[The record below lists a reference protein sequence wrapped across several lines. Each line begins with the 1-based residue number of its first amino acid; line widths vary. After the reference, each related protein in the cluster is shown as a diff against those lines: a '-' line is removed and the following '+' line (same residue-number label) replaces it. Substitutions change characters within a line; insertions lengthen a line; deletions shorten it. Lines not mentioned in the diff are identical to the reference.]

1 MTISMFQCL
10 LIGLWTAF
18 CLAGM
23 LFGIYTN
30 RCLVMAAG
38 VGLILGDLPTGLAMG
53 AVGELA
59 FMGFGVSQGGSVPPN
74 PMGPGIVGTI
84 IAITMKDSGIDVGSA
99 LALSFPFAVAFQFVI
114 TATYTFATTLTS
126 YAYKALDKK
135 NFRGFRIAA
144 NATVCVFAVVGFII
158 GFGGAFSSEGLQKVI
173 SLIPAWLSAGLG
185 VAGKM
190 LPAIGFAMIL
200 NVMAKKELIPFVLFG
215 YIAIALALGFV
226 AYGLSIFMYVRAQNV
241 LGAAKTSAY
250 YAVNPLI
257 GALLAFVFLSESLS
271 WTYVIA
277 LIVMIIGSALVV
289 VDTLIRQ
296 HTHEHQHSFSHT
308 HGGSTHTHTVWHSH
322 VHKHYLTEENHIHR
336 HSIKELESLAEEKR
350 ID

>member
-114 TATYTFATTLTS
+114 TATYTFATTAPMAS
-126 YAYKALDKK
+126 PVGRSPSISHARRHHKAP
-135 NFRGFRIAA
+135 
-144 NATVCVFAVVGFII
+144 VG
-158 GFGGAFSSEGLQKVI
+158 VD
-173 SLIPAWLSAGLG
+173 
-185 VAGKM
+185 
-190 LPAIGFAMIL
+190 
-200 NVMAKKELIPFVLFG
+200 AK
-215 YIAIALALGFV
+215 
-226 AYGLSIFMYVRAQNV
+226 
-241 LGAAKTSAY
+241 
-250 YAVNPLI
+250 
-257 GALLAFVFLSESLS
+257 
-271 WTYVIA
+271 
-277 LIVMIIGSALVV
+277 
-289 VDTLIRQ
+289 Q
-296 HTHEHQHSFSHT
+296 HTC
-308 HGGSTHTHTVWHSH
+308 
-322 VHKHYLTEENHIHR
+322 KTER
-336 HSIKELESLAEEKR
+336 CP
-350 ID
+350 

>member
-74 PMGPGIVGTI
+74 PMGP
-84 IAITMKDSGIDVGSA
+84 GIDVGSA

-215 YIAIALALGFV
+215 YIAIAYLNLPVMGV
-226 AYGLSIFMYVRAQNV
+226 AV
-241 LGAAKTSAY
+241 
-250 YAVNPLI
+250 I
-257 GALLAFVFLSESLS
+257 GTAIALLVFFHAGKGNGES
-271 WTYVIA
+271 V
-277 LIVMIIGSALVV
+277 
-289 VDTLIRQ
+289 
-296 HTHEHQHSFSHT
+296 
-308 HGGSTHTHTVWHSH
+308 
-322 VHKHYLTEENHIHR
+322 EEVEVEFEDGI
-336 HSIKELESLAEEKR
+336 
-350 ID
+350 